1 MISPSSLSA
10 FSVTRPATQAAP
22 RRRSPRRAGSQV
34 ASAISAVQPPVATG
48 SGQRP
53 AQPDPTARR
62 GSLLDRM
69 A

>member
-22 RRRSPRRAGSQV
+22 PALAASRGSQV